1 MKEMTEV
8 ETAKAKIRAEM
19 AKEANNAYV
28 QAVGAFLLEYLEQN
42 PGAAGKISAAD
53 KTIAKSLDVMR
64 SEAQKKKVGNVAV
77 IAPQEGFAI
86 VLKYFGINDTVLP
99 KRGMLFPPVTP
110 RPPAPP
116 PAGPAP
122 KPVADTFDIKL
133 EDLL

>member
-1 MKEMTEV
+1 M

-86 VLKYFGINDTVLP
+86 VLKYFGVNDAAPSVVVP
-99 KRGMLFPPVTP
+99 AKEKIVVTSS
-110 RPPAPP
+110 A
-116 PAGPAP
+116 
-122 KPVADTFDIKL
+122 PVADTFDIKL

>member
-1 MKEMTEV
+1 M

-19 AKEANNAYV
+19 AKAANNAYV

-77 IAPQEGFAI
+77 IAPQAGFAI
-86 VLKYFGINDTVLP
+86 VLKYFGVNDAA
-99 KRGMLFPPVTP
+99 PPVVV
-110 RPPAPP
+110 PAKEKIVVTSS
-116 PAGPAP
+116 A
-122 KPVADTFDIKL
+122 PVADTFDIKL